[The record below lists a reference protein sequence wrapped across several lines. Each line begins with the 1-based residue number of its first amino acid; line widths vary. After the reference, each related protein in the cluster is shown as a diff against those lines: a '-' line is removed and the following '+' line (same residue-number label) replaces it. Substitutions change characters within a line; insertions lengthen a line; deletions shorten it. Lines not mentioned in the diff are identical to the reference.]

1 MKILDLYENICIIK
15 VSKIKKTKTYFSRNK
30 VKRLSEILPN
40 YTIFDYIINN
50 NAVKIHGQIP
60 KEISDKLMKEF
71 GLHVEHSKISN
82 SSVILPFW

>member
-1 MKILDLYENICIIK
+1 MKILDLYDKIYIIK
-15 VSKIKKTKTYFSRNK
+15 ASKIKKTKTYLTRNK

-50 NAVKIHGQIP
+50 NAVKICGQIP
-60 KEISDKLMKEF
+60 KDISDKLMKEF

-82 SSVILPFW
+82 SSVILSFW

>member
-1 MKILDLYENICIIK
+1 MKILDLYDKIYTIK
-15 VSKIKKTKTYFSRNK
+15 ASKIKKTKK
-30 VKRLSEILPN
+30 LSEMLPN

-50 NAVKIHGQIP
+50 NTVKICGQIP